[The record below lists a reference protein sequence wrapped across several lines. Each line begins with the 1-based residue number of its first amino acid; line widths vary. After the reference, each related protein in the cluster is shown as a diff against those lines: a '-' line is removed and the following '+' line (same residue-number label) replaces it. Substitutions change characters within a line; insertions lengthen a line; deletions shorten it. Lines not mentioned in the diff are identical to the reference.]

1 MADEE
6 TMNIEYCKALNF
18 ASHFTDGSVV
28 SIATRPAKGLVQLVF
43 YENVV
48 DAIQELATKDPSG
61 DYRTSPEGF
70 KSAHKKE
77 CRVRLTMTEKTAR
90 ELQATLAMRLPPDEG
105 SESNT
110 VSVDI
115 DE

>member
-6 TMNIEYCKALNF
+6 TMSIEYSKALNF
-18 ASHFTDGSVV
+18 ASHFTDGCVV
-28 SIATRPAKGLVQLVF
+28 SIASRPTKGLVQMVF

-48 DAIQELATKDPSG
+48 DATQELATKDPSG
-61 DYRTSPEGF
+61 NYRTSSEGF
-70 KSAHKKE
+70 KSTHKKE

-90 ELQATLAMRLPPDEG
+90 ELQTTLAQRLLLDED
-105 SESNT
+105 SEDNS
-110 VSVDI
+110 VSVDL

>member
-6 TMNIEYCKALNF
+6 TRNIEYSKALNF

-28 SIATRPAKGLVQLVF
+28 STASKPAIGMVQMVF

-48 DAIQELATKDPSG
+48 DAIQELATKDSTG
-61 DYRTSPEGF
+61 NYRTSPEGF
-70 KSAHKKE
+70 ELAHKKE

-90 ELQATLAMRLPPDEG
+90 ELQATLALRLPLDG
-105 SESNT
+105 SEINS
-110 VSVDI
+110 VSVES